1 MFNPDEHQKAVIN
14 LYGTNALVLAAP
26 GCGKTEILSQRII
39 KAHREFGVSY
49 EEMICLTFTNR
60 ASREMK
66 NRIKDTLGNEASGLF
81 VGNLHRF
88 CVRFLFDNDLVPL
101 DAAIID
107 EEDQK
112 DIINEIAG
120 YELKANEINTITALA
135 SQIVHKEYNS
145 PDSVIPQRY
154 LKRVLGGE
162 RIAKYYIE
170 YKRENHLYDFDDIII
185 ETYNHLCKD
194 DLTDYQY
201 VNYKWLQIDEVQDLN
216 MIQLAIVEKVMS
228 NNATKIFLGDEQQA
242 IYSFIGAD
250 GGPMGR
256 IKSLCGDNIFHLY
269 SNYRSPKY
277 LVDTLNQYAINQLN
291 IDSSILPTAYS
302 KNDIG
307 GESLSCICC
316 DDEYELPKIIAHTAR
331 MMSIDFPN
339 ESIGVLVR
347 SNDKGRNVSE
357 ILNKHHIEHL
367 LISNKDIFKRVD
379 FKTLFS
385 HFAVVSD
392 DTRHSEWA
400 RLLYQIKA
408 FSKLSEARNFTK
420 RLREIALTP
429 ADFMRTDNGSYASDV
444 STLFLEK
451 EFVIFDT
458 ETTGLDVYNDD
469 IIQIAAI
476 KVKNGKIVPNTEF
489 NRIIRTDR
497 TIPSVLANNK
507 PNIMLNVY
515 QNSIKYDH
523 NVALSEFME
532 YIGDLPLVGHNIN
545 YDIRIL
551 EQNLQR
557 YVNNDCSLATF
568 ECYDTLKIAKLLDPN
583 LRSHKLEFLLKYF
596 NLEGVNSHNAIDDVK
611 ATYSLLQYMSSRLIA
626 IGFSQYDILNN
637 PESQR
642 VKNKMIANY
651 KDLFEH
657 TTMLMKSSFYV
668 PYTLV
673 DEMQFISEKLIER
686 KYITPIERFDYILKL
701 VDNVLIDKE
710 KDKYFNQQVNNHLYE
725 LRTFNEADL
734 FENGIVKE
742 HIHIMTIHKAK
753 GLQFDNVIVCD
764 VSEGTFPLYWSKNQ
778 EEDARTLYVALSR
791 AKKRLYITYI
801 TAPSIFMKSI
811 HKRFDLMERNA
822 MKELLRIEESYKKAG
837 DVEV

>member
-1 MFNPDEHQKAVIN
+1 MFNPDEYQKTVIN
-14 LYGTNALVLAAP
+14 LYDANALVLAAP

-39 KAHREFGVSY
+39 KAHRDYGVAY
-49 EEMICLTFTNR
+49 EDMICLTFTNR

-66 NRIKDTLGNEASGLF
+66 NRIKDVLGNEASGLF

-112 DIINEIAG
+112 DIIYEIAG
-120 YELKANEINTITALA
+120 YKLKAHEINTIITYA
-135 SQIVHKEYNS
+135 SQQVHKEYHL
-145 PDSVIPQRY
+145 PDSIIPKKY
-154 LKRVLGGE
+154 LKDVPCGE
-162 RIAKYYIE
+162 RIASYYIA
-170 YKRENHLYDFDDIII
+170 YKRQNHLYDFDDIII

-201 VNYKWLQIDEVQDLN
+201 VNFKWLQIDEVQDLN
-216 MIQLAIVEKVMS
+216 MIQLAIVEKIMNV
-228 NNATKIFLGDEQQA
+228 NATIIFLGDEQQA

-256 IKSLCGDNIFHLY
+256 IKSLCGNNIFHLY
-269 SNYRSPKY
+269 SNFRSPKY
-277 LVDTLNQYAINQLN
+277 LVDTLNQYAKKQLG

-302 KNDIG
+302 RIDEEEG
-307 GESLSCICC
+307 ALSCICC
-316 DDEYELPKIIAHTAR
+316 DDQDELPKIIAYTAR
-331 MMSIDFPN
+331 MMNVEHPE

-347 SNDKGRNVSE
+347 TNEKGKNVSE
-357 ILNKHHIEHL
+357 TLKRHHIEHL

-379 FKTLFS
+379 FKTLFA

-408 FSKLSEARNFTK
+408 FNKLSEAINFTK
-420 RLREIALTP
+420 KLRDTALTP
-429 ADFMRTDNGSYASDV
+429 ADFMRIDNSSYATDFLN
-444 STLFLEK
+444 LFLEK

-476 KVKNGKIVPNTEF
+476 KVKNGRIVSGSEF
-489 NRIIRTDR
+489 DRIIRTDR
-497 TIPSVLANNK
+497 IIPAVLGNNK
-507 PNIMLNVY
+507 PNIMLKVY
-515 QNSIKYDH
+515 QKGVKHDH
-523 NVALSEFME
+523 KKAISEFKE
-532 YIGDLPLVGHNIN
+532 YIGNLPLVGHNIN
-545 YDIRIL
+545 YDMRIL

-557 YVNNDCSLATF
+557 YVDKESPLAAR
-568 ECYDTLKIAKLLDPN
+568 ECYDTLKIAKLLDPS

-611 ATYSLLQYMSSRLIA
+611 ATYSLMQYMSTRLVA
-626 IGFSQYDILNN
+626 IGLNQLEILNN
-637 PESQR
+637 SESLR
-642 VKNKMIANY
+642 IKKKIIDNY
-651 KDLFEH
+651 KDLYDH
-657 TTMLMKSSFYV
+657 TTLLMRSPFGMA
-668 PYTLV
+668 YTLA
-673 DEMQFISEKLIER
+673 DEMQFVSEKLIER
-686 KYITPIERFDYILKL
+686 KFISPIERFDYILKL
-701 VDNVLIDKE
+701 VDNILIDKG
-710 KDKYFNQQVNNHLYE
+710 KDKHFNQQVNNHLYE
-725 LRTFNEADL
+725 LRTFNEGDL
-734 FENGIVKE
+734 FENGIVNE

-764 VSEGTFPLYWSKNQ
+764 VSEGSFPASWSKNKN
-778 EEDARTLYVALSR
+778 EEARILYVALSR

-801 TAPSIFMKSI
+801 KAPSEFMGSI
-811 HKRFDLMERNA
+811 KDSFELMDKNA